1 MKMEKTIAKEI
12 ESNTCPICYELMI
25 PPNYSPILL
34 FPFGHTFCK
43 ACVMHQGTK

>member
-34 FPFGHTFCK
+34 FPCGHTFCK